1 MTMARREFLG
11 IAGIAGTAAL
21 GLLPFPAAGLRT
33 DAGVGGTGNAVLLD
47 TTLCAGCRRCEAAC
61 AKESR
66 TPVQPDR
73 GVRAAAPLAQP
84 GTKENPCGACRGRLP
99 QGAAPACV
107 LACETGAL
115 SMGPDV
121 YGATGAGPVAG
132 PGGGLAGP
140 VVVGGIASLWRV
152 RDRARPAADP

>member
-1 MTMARREFLG
+1 MTMARRDFLG

-33 DAGVGGTGNAVLLD
+33 GAGVGGTGNAVLLD

-66 TPVQPDR
+66 TPVQPDHAAQ
-73 GVRAAAPLAQP
+73 AAAPT
-84 GTKENPCGACRGRLP
+84 GTKESPCGACRGRLP

-115 SMGPDV
+115 SMGPDTR
-121 YGATGAGPVAG
+121 GATGTGPVAG

-140 VVVGGIASLWRV
+140 IVVGGIASLWRV